1 MIYITLQQ
9 FPIEFIYCKNLR
21 TKKKV
26 DHDVIAALANQ
37 INDRVSLFSR
47 ILDSS
52 YLWTRMWVCN
62 VLLTRTYV
70 DSVSAKS
77 NDML

>member
-1 MIYITLQQ
+1 MIYIALQQ
-9 FPIEFIYCKNLR
+9 FPIELIYCKNLR
-21 TKKKV
+21 TKKEG
-26 DHDVIAALANQ
+26 HDVIAALANQ

>member
-9 FPIEFIYCKNLR
+9 FPIELIYCKNLR
-21 TKKKV
+21 TKKKE

>member
-9 FPIEFIYCKNLR
+9 FPIELIYCKNLR
-21 TKKKV
+21 TKKEE

-52 YLWTRMWVCN
+52 YLWTRMRVCN
-62 VLLTRTYV
+62 ILLTRTYV
-70 DSVSAKS
+70 DFVSAKS